1 MRFSRADR
9 LTDVVHFKSWLL
21 LPPLRH
27 GCRGSSA
34 LWREKFDLFF
44 IRQHRRV
51 NMARNYG
58 FEDFPGEDQT
68 VEGDYIDELI
78 RKYLYSEDMNR

>member
-9 LTDVVHFKSWLL
+9 LTDVVHFKSWLR

-34 LWREKFDLFF
+34 LWREKFDLFITAVF
-44 IRQHRRV
+44 LYD
-51 NMARNYG
+51 NT
-58 FEDFPGEDQT
+58 GE
-68 VEGDYIDELI
+68 
-78 RKYLYSEDMNR
+78 